1 MVLKKTEAEKKEA
14 RKAWDRRYYA
24 TTAKLEV
31 VQPKVVKPK
40 PTVDRNVR
48 DRWYYQNT
56 KARREKIS
64 VETDVK
70 TTGEIKVL
78 SGVAAGGN
86 DLVHCNVDAL
96 NSAAVESAGVAARVT
111 ERHDA
116 DSAQDNDNVPGNS
129 GCHDMRRGQCKML
142 VSTGKAVHV
151 NLMGCTENPLQ
162 FINVRLV

>member
-1 MVLKKTEAEKKEA
+1 MVLKKTEAENKEA
-14 RKAWDRRYYA
+14 RKAWDRRYYEKKRA
-24 TTAKLEV
+24 AKPTTAKLEV

-40 PTVDRNVR
+40 PTVDCNVS
-48 DRWYYQNT
+48 DRLYFQNK

-70 TTGEIKVL
+70 VL

-86 DLVHCNVDAL
+86 DLVRCNVDAL

-116 DSAQDNDNVPGNS
+116 DSAKDNDNVPGNS
-129 GCHDMRRGQCKML
+129 GCHDTRRG
-142 VSTGKAVHV
+142 AVQDAGFNWKGSSCESYGLHRKLKELGFP
-151 NLMGCTENPLQ
+151 N
-162 FINVRLV
+162 

>member
-14 RKAWDRRYYA
+14 CKAWDRLYYEKKRA
-24 TTAKLEV
+24 AKPTTAKLEV

-40 PTVDRNVR
+40 PTVDCNVR
-48 DRWYYQNT
+48 DRWYYQNK
-56 KARREKIS
+56 KARLEKIS

-96 NSAAVESAGVAARVT
+96 NSAAVVT
-111 ERHDA
+111 YIFLCLILPE
-116 DSAQDNDNVPGNS
+116 
-129 GCHDMRRGQCKML
+129 
-142 VSTGKAVHV
+142 V
-151 NLMGCTENPLQ
+151 NCSMN
-162 FINVRLV
+162 

>member
-1 MVLKKTEAEKKEA
+1 
-14 RKAWDRRYYA
+14 
-24 TTAKLEV
+24 
-31 VQPKVVKPK
+31 
-40 PTVDRNVR
+40 
-48 DRWYYQNT
+48 
-56 KARREKIS
+56 
-64 VETDVK
+64 
-70 TTGEIKVL
+70 
-78 SGVAAGGN
+78 
-86 DLVHCNVDAL
+86 VHCNVDAL